1 MMLAFSPWTVFHAL
15 VSSQP
20 IMQLKVQNETSC
32 RSPSY
37 SVGSFQLVSHPD
49 LDLDLDLDL
58 VLVLVLVLVLPLGK
72 AVLCVLLLSLAFAM
86 MLVVCLPG
94 CKLIAML
101 IAPMC

>member
-20 IMQLKVQNETSC
+20 IMQLKVQNQPTS
-32 RSPSY
+32 RRPSY
-37 SVGSFQLVSHPD
+37 PVGSFQLVSH
-49 LDLDLDLDL
+49 LDLDLDL
-58 VLVLVLVLVLPLGK
+58 VLVLLPLGK

>member
-1 MMLAFSPWTVFHAL
+1 
-15 VSSQP
+15 
-20 IMQLKVQNETSC
+20 MQLKVQAEPYSRN
-32 RSPSY
+32 PSY
-37 SVGSFQLVSHPD
+37 PVGSFEMVSHLDVD
-49 LDLDLDLDL
+49 LD
-58 VLVLVLVLVLPLGK
+58 LVLVLPLGK

>member
-15 VSSQP
+15 VSSQL
-20 IMQLKVQNETSC
+20 IMQLKVQNEPTS

-37 SVGSFQLVSHPD
+37 PVGSFQLVSH
-49 LDLDLDLDL
+49 LDLYL
-58 VLVLVLVLVLPLGK
+58 VLVFVLPLGK
-72 AVLCVLLLSLAFAM
+72 AVLCVLLLSLAFVM

>member
-1 MMLAFSPWTVFHAL
+1 MMLAFSQWTVFHAL

-20 IMQLKVQNETSC
+20 IMQLKVQSQPSS

-37 SVGSFQLVSHPD
+37 PVGSFQLVSH
-49 LDLDLDLDL
+49 LDLDL
-58 VLVLVLVLVLPLGK
+58 VLVFVLPLGK
-72 AVLCVLLLSLAFAM
+72 AVLCVWLLSLAFAM

>member
-49 LDLDLDLDL
+49 LDLDLDL
-58 VLVLVLVLVLPLGK
+58 VLVLVLPLGK

-101 IAPMC
+101 IAPVC

>member
-1 MMLAFSPWTVFHAL
+1 MN
-15 VSSQP
+15 QP
-20 IMQLKVQNETSC
+20 TS

-37 SVGSFQLVSHPD
+37 PVGSFQMVSH
-49 LDLDLDLDL
+49 LDLVLDL
-58 VLVLVLVLVLPLGK
+58 VLVLVLPLRE